1 MIEILA
7 ATTNRGKVR
16 EIEALFVHS
25 ALQVKLYFLPD
36 FNIAADCPETGRT
49 FLENAI
55 AKSLFYSKFVPGI
68 YTIADD
74 SGLAVEALAGAPGI
88 YSSRYSG
95 PGATDEK
102 NIAKLL
108 EQLKD
113 IKNRKARFVTTVCLS
128 KNGQIIKTFTGEVE
142 GIIIDEKRG
151 SGGFGY
157 DPVFYY
163 PPLKKTFAQLST
175 EEKNRISHRA
185 RAFQKLKEFLESG
198 LASGGSEP
206 LI

>member
-16 EIEALFVHS
+16 EIEKLFTPS
-25 ALQVKLYFLPD
+25 LIQVKLYFLPD
-36 FNIAADCPETGRT
+36 FNIMVDCPEAGET
-49 FLENAI
+49 FLENAV
-55 AKSLFYSKFVPGI
+55 AKSLFYGKFVPHL
-68 YTIADD
+68 YTVGDD
-74 SGLAVEALAGAPGI
+74 SGLVVEALDGGPGI

-95 PGATDEK
+95 PDATDEK
-102 NIAKLL
+102 NIVKLL
-108 EQLKD
+108 EQLKG
-113 IKNRKARFVTTVCLS
+113 IENRKAKFVTAVCLS
-128 KNGQIIKTFTGEVE
+128 RNGQIIKTFTGEVE

-157 DPVFYY
+157 DPVFFY

-185 RAFQKLKEFLESG
+185 RAFQKLKDFLES
-198 LASGGSEP
+198 SKEFSF
-206 LI
+206 